1 MRTTILKALVAFALI
16 ATGWGVARAQM
27 IEPNFE
33 IVVEAPPGATT
44 ITCLRGCRLMWIER
58 GINPNATTMKSFE
71 FSCRGNGVERC
82 SSSKVG
88 GWITP

>member
-1 MRTTILKALVAFALI
+1 MRTTIVRTLI
-16 ATGWGVARAQM
+16 AASLLGAGWGAAKAQVS
-27 IEPNFE
+27 EPNFE
-33 IVVEAPPGATT
+33 LVVEAPPGATT

-58 GINPNATTMKSFE
+58 GIPTNATTMKSFE
-71 FSCRGNGVERC
+71 FSCRGNVVERC